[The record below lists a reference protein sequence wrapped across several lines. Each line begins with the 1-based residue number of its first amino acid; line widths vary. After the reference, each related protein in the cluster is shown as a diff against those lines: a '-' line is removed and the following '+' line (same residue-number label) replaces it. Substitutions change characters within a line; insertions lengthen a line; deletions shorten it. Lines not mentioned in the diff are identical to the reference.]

1 MKHPL
6 YALLLLPLA
15 GILVWVLWGGGRNGS
30 GAGFTP
36 AAQGIAFTP
45 QTYDADTVF
54 DYMNGGAELYLKH
67 GFKTLKVWT
76 GKTGDAEV
84 TVELYLLDSVENSR
98 ALFEQMKS
106 GAAVVGVGETS
117 AALRNGSGV
126 AQAGKFF
133 LRVFAYPEQDGP
145 PRQVLDSFARWYHA
159 QNG

>member
-15 GILVWVLWGGGRNGS
+15 GILAWVLWGGGLNGS
-30 GAGFTP
+30 GTGFTP
-36 AAQGIAFTP
+36 AAQEVVFTP
-45 QTYDADTVF
+45 QSYDEETIF
-54 DYMNGGAELYLKH
+54 DYMNGGAELYLRH

-76 GKTGDAEV
+76 GKAAEADV
-84 TVELYLLDSVENSR
+84 TVELYLVDSPENAR
-98 ALFEQMKS
+98 ALFEKMKS
-106 GAAVVGVGETS
+106 GAAVGAGETS
-117 AALRNGSGV
+117 SALRNGSGV

-145 PRQVLDSFARWYHA
+145 PRQVLDSFARWYYA